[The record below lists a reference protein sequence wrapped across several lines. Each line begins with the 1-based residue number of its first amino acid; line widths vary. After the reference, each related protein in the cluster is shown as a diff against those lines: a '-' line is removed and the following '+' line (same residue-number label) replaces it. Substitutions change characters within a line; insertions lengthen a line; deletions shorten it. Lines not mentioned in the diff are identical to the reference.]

1 MKFRPGTIVKS
12 WATDVLK
19 GPPRNGIVVG
29 IKQEVEEYLPE
40 WIEILWDDGEL
51 GGEFADELEI
61 VEIKREKK

>member
-12 WATDVLK
+12 WATDLTLSS
-19 GPPRNGIVVG
+19 PRNGIVVG
-29 IKQEVEEYLPE
+29 IKQEVEEDLPE

-61 VEIKREKK
+61 VETKREIK